1 MSLLGRYG
9 LRRYNQ
15 EFSERNLDFWTIGPH
30 LEWTIVP
37 AVKLGVSYHFERGL
51 ADGRNQPRYEDD
63 VSYINHYGSIDLDF
77 ELSER
82 FSFSTAFHYERNN
95 WTSSL
100 QEDERNGA
108 HENVYQGEAILS
120 YQISEALKTY
130 TGVQYSSRK
139 ENFEV
144 DAATNLNVGLGL
156 TAKF

>member
-1 MSLLGRYG
+1 MRLSLQDLAGQRLDAIRSLVG
-9 LRRYNQ
+9 
-15 EFSERNLDFWTIGPH
+15 RNLRQCLDHG
-30 LEWTIVP
+30 EVES
-37 AVKLGVSYHFERGL
+37 LGSL

-95 WTSSL
+95 WTSSF